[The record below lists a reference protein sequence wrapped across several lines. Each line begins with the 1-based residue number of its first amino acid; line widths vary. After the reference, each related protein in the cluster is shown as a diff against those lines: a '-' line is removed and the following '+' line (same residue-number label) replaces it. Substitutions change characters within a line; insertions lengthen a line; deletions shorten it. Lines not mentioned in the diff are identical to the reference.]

1 MRLPVPLSAHL
12 ALLLALPFLAS
23 AAPPETGSV
32 VVSVSGMRSAKG
44 QVLACLTT
52 QAKGFPDCRRDSA
65 ARKLA
70 VTANGIVT
78 FRFAALPPGRY
89 AVALLHD
96 ENANGKADMTLMIPR
111 EGFGFSRDAAM
122 RMGPPKFA
130 AAAFVVEGAAVTMP
144 VRMRYIF

>member
-1 MRLPVPLSAHL
+1 MRPI
-12 ALLLALPFLAS
+12 ALLLTLPVLAS
-23 AAPPETGSV
+23 AASPETGAV
-32 VVSVSGMRSAKG
+32 VVSVSGMRSTKG

-52 QAKGFPDCRRDSA
+52 QAKSFPDCRHDPA

-70 VTANGIVT
+70 VTASGTVT
-78 FRFAALPPGRY
+78 FRFTDLPPGRY

-96 ENANGKADMTLMIPR
+96 ENGNGKADMTLMIPR
-111 EGFGFSRDAAM
+111 EGFGFSRDAAV

-130 AAAFVVEGAAVTMP
+130 AAAFAVADEAVTMP